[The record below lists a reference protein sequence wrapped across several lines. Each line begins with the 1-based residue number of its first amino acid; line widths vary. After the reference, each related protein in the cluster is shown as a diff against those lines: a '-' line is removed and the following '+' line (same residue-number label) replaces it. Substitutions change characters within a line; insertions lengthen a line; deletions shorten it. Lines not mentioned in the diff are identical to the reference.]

1 MKQPI
6 RDSFDAA
13 IDRIIEHDRMK
24 DETPY
29 LYARIMQ
36 GIENSRKEEQLLL
49 PPLFTR
55 FAIASIVIFLSFNL
69 LLVLN
74 APDCTPSAET
84 EKNSHM
90 EPDDPHAVGIDYDN
104 ITDILLN
111 Q

>member
-1 MKQPI
+1 MKQPT
-6 RDSFDAA
+6 RDPFDAA
-13 IDRIIEHDRMK
+13 IDLIIEHDRVK
-24 DETPY
+24 DETPF
-29 LYARIMQ
+29 LYARIIQ
-36 GIENSRKEEQLLL
+36 CIENSRKEEQLLL

-69 LLVLN
+69 LLALN
-74 APDCTPSAET
+74 APDCPPSAET

-90 EPDDPHAVGIDYDN
+90 EPDDPHAIGLDYDN

>member
-1 MKQPI
+1 
-6 RDSFDAA
+6 
-13 IDRIIEHDRMK
+13 
-24 DETPY
+24 
-29 LYARIMQ
+29 MQ
-36 GIENSRKEEQLLL
+36 GIENSHKKEQLML

-69 LLVLN
+69 LLVVN
-74 APDCTPSAET
+74 APDCVPSAET

-90 EPDDPHAVGIDYDN
+90 NPDDPHALGIDYDN